1 MALIKGKQIQ
11 SLVAAKIVE
20 SPERQ
25 FASAAEKAAYAGKA
39 EVAQV
44 EAAKQEL
51 VEAIAAEKLVTTEA
65 IAAEKKAR
73 EESVAAEKLVL
84 TQAIA
89 TEKQALEAVIAAEKL
104 ATTEKFGLV
113 DASIL
118 AAKAEVGTAAK
129 NYTDAEVVKIETSI
143 ALVDGKVATNAGA
156 ITTGLG
162 ERYTKDEVDSKMA
175 QLASGI
181 LYKGTVGTYS
191 EIATKYL
198 VPVQGWLVA
207 VEDTNKF
214 YVFSDT
220 EGWEEFPIEV
230 EACTTHAKNIA
241 LSVMDNQTVIKTG
254 IRTDGTGALQTSTVL
269 AQEIT
274 MIVNGY
280 AQTKG
285 IDYTVAIVADEI
297 EITWLVVDFALE
309 QSDAIS
315 ITYNQT
321 V

>member
-25 FASAAEKAAYAGKA
+25 FATAVEKASYAAKA
-39 EVAQV
+39 EVHEV
-44 EAAKQEL
+44 ETAVSTAKQAL
-51 VEAIAAEKLVTTEA
+51 TEAIAAEKVATTEA
-65 IAAEKKAR
+65 IAAEK
-73 EESVAAEKLVL
+73 VATAEKITLVE
-84 TQAIA
+84 ASIA
-89 TEKQALEAVIAAEKL
+89 T
-104 ATTEKFGLV
+104 
-113 DASIL
+113 
-118 AAKAEVGTAAK
+118 
-129 NYTDAEVVKIETSI
+129 
-143 ALVDGKVATNAGA
+143 VDGKVATNAGA
-156 ITTGLG
+156 ITVGLG

-181 LYKGTVGTYS
+181 LYKGTVGTFD
-191 EIATKYL
+191 EIAVKYP

-207 VEDTNKF
+207 VDDSNKF

-230 EACTTHAKNIA
+230 EACTTHSKNIA
-241 LSVMDNQTVIKTG
+241 LSVTDNQTVIKTG
-254 IRTDGTGALQTSTVL
+254 IRTDGVGALQTSTVL

-285 IDYTVAIVADEI
+285 IDYTVAIVGGEI